1 MLLPVLLA
9 DERALCHRRKW
20 IQTLAFPSQKLP
32 EPSESALSRAAGFF
46 ADKSIH
52 TVFTPNPEML
62 VDASNDRYFRDV
74 LNSGTLNICDGK
86 GAEIFSKGK
95 LKRIPGT
102 DFMLEICCLAE
113 KIGKGIF
120 LLGSGSKK
128 NIDEAR
134 IALEKQFPNLRI
146 VGAHPG
152 INIKREGDRIVYNSE
167 DNDLLLDSIIE
178 ASPDILFV
186 GFGHGKQEKWI
197 YENKK
202 HLPSVRLAMGVGGAF
217 DFLSGKIRRAP
228 RLFRY
233 FGLEWLWRLV
243 VQPWRIGRI
252 WKATVK
258 FLYLYIF
265 QN

>member
-1 MLLPVLLA
+1 MEILGVRIDESTSETALA
-9 DERALCHRRKW
+9 RVAD
-20 IQTLAFPSQKLP
+20 
-32 EPSESALSRAAGFF
+32 FF
-46 ADKSIH
+46 SNKSLH

-86 GAEIFSKGK
+86 GIEIVSKCE

-102 DFMLEICCLAE
+102 DFMLEICRLAE
-113 KIGKGIF
+113 KMGKSIF

-128 NIDEAR
+128 NIDEAG
-134 IALEKQFPNLRI
+134 INLKKEFPNLRI
-146 VGAHPG
+146 SGVHPG
-152 INIKREGDRIVYNSE
+152 IDIKLEGERIVYNSE
-167 DNDLLLDSIIE
+167 DNDFLLDSIIE
-178 ASPDILFV
+178 ASPDVLFV

-197 YENKK
+197 YENQK

-233 FGLEWLWRLV
+233 FGLEWLWRLL

-265 QN
+265 QKLV